1 MTTTDISGLD
11 IEIDKPTLEGFY
23 DYLKAEIAETVTLPL
38 RLDEWLEYQHEAYL
52 KQFSDSEK
60 KAPQCSG
67 GVCTT
72 TFPSSHIVEYSEI
85 E

>member
-1 MTTTDISGLD
+1 MATTEISGLD
-11 IEIDKPTLEGFY
+11 IELEKPTLEGFY
-23 DYLKAEIAETVTLPL
+23 GYLKAAIAKDDDVFPL
-38 RLDEWLEYQHEAYL
+38 RLDKWLELQHEAYL
-52 KQFSDSEK
+52 KQFSGPEK

-85 E
+85 